1 MKSEIDIYVIKEV
14 RKRREAM
21 GLSQEALSY
30 RIGRSATFIGNVE
43 SGKAKYSVTHLNMIA
58 LVLKC
63 SVREFFPDKAMPV
76 SGVSLM

>member
-1 MKSEIDIYVIKEV
+1 MKSEIDIFVIQEV
-14 RKRREAM
+14 RRRRERI

-43 SGKAKYSVTHLNMIA
+43 SGKAKYSVTHLNMLA

-63 SVREFFPDKAMPV
+63 SIKDFFPEKAIPI
-76 SGVSLM
+76 SGVSLI